1 MDAGF
6 GSERRGTTWL
16 LGWYDDE
23 IAGRLWTSCLRQ
35 IGGFTINDAK
45 FLVEQSWS
53 ARTDFLSVAM
63 AGERQRHLYGW
74 GSFLHVVWR
83 ILGNNYGIGSGHVG
97 RAGPQTSDQRQCWVR
112 FADIS
117 ARYALCSSEAEDSLM
132 PAFLANCPSFSQPWS
147 VAGTGSAIGASDSNR
162 IVQAFSTKLQ
172 SRPKLHISFSSMLLG
187 YACKNL
193 KAPDISSP
201 LSRVFQSIL
210 ERSWVEVARIQE
222 LNSEQFNDLLYHTV
236 NLLSAL
242 MGLLTTNP
250 EQARY
255 LLDVI
260 SSDTLVEFLGRLI
273 FLPLLITEET
283 LHVLESISTQ
293 RFSADIHGVQRPTR
307 HYYGNASIVN
317 LNGTAARSVKQPTG
331 SVNQIHICINAAR

>member
-1 MDAGF
+1 M
-6 GSERRGTTWL
+6 
-16 LGWYDDE
+16 
-23 IAGRLWTSCLRQ
+23 
-35 IGGFTINDAK
+35 
-45 FLVEQSWS
+45 
-53 ARTDFLSVAM
+53 AM
-63 AGERQRHLYGW
+63 AGEGQRHLYGW
-74 GSFLHVVWR
+74 GSFLHVVWQ
-83 ILGNNYGIGSGHVG
+83 ILGNNYGIGLGHVG
-97 RAGPQTSDQRQCWVR
+97 RAGPQTSDQRQCWVH

-117 ARYALCSSEAEDSLM
+117 AHYALCSSEAEDSLMPAFLANCPSFSQPWSVAGTGSAIGALCSSEAEDSLM

-172 SRPKLHISFSSMLLG
+172 SRPKLHILFSSMLLG

-210 ERSWVEVARIQE
+210 EHSWVEVAWIQE

-236 NLLSAL
+236 NLLLAL

-250 EQARY
+250 EQAQY

-260 SSDTLVEFLGRLI
+260 SSNTLVEFLGQLI

-283 LHVLESISTQ
+283 LHGYIATTRQTDLAGQLIKFGTSLKA
-293 RFSADIHGVQRPTR
+293 FS
-307 HYYGNASIVN
+307 
-317 LNGTAARSVKQPTG
+317 LNGGIDLPYFLAWHKITQ
-331 SVNQIHICINAAR
+331 HINFCLLMFERLQFLK